1 MDVATIVGLAITFGT
16 FFVGIFMSGSIGQYI
31 NVPSLVIV
39 LGGTVGAS
47 ILAVDMS
54 TVKAVPGM
62 LKLIL
67 KKQKV
72 DALGILAQLVRYAE
86 MARREGILSLDKEL
100 KNIEDPFIQKAV
112 QLLVD
117 GTDPEL
123 IRDILETEIIFLE
136 QRHQNGIRYF
146 NICAS
151 LGPAFGFLGT
161 LIGLIAMLAKLSEP
175 EKLGPAMAVALV
187 TTLYGVILSNM
198 VFIPF
203 AEKLKGKHEDE
214 VLVKEMV
221 IEGVMSIQSGDN
233 PRMVEE
239 KLKTFLPPSL
249 REEASKAREKAK
261 SPAAAGEKVEEGVLR
276 EA

>member
-1 MDVATIVGLAITFGT
+1 MVGLAITFGT
-16 FFVGIFMSGSIGQYI
+16 FFVGLFMSGSIGQYI
-31 NVPSLVIV
+31 DVPSLVIV
-39 LGGTVGAS
+39 FGGTVGAS
-47 ILAVDMS
+47 VLAVDLN

-67 KKQKV
+67 KKYRV
-72 DALGILAQLVRYAE
+72 DAMGIMGQLVRYAE

-100 KNIEDPFIQKAV
+100 KNIEDPFIHKAV

-117 GTDPEL
+117 GTEPEL

-136 QRHQNGIRYF
+136 QRHQGGIRYF
-146 NICAS
+146 NICAA
-151 LGPAFGFLGT
+151 LAPAFGFLGT
-161 LIGLIAMLAKLSEP
+161 LIGLIAMLAKLNEP

-239 KLKTFLPPSL
+239 KLKTFLPPAL
-249 REEASKAREKAK
+249 REEASKLREKAR
-261 SPAAAGEKVEEGVLR
+261 AHAGAGEQAGEEALR
-276 EA
+276 GA

>member
-1 MDVATIVGLAITFGT
+1 LDVATLIGLAITFGT
-16 FFVGIFMSGSIGQYI
+16 FFVGLFMSGSIGQYI
-31 NVPSLVIV
+31 DVPSLVIV
-39 LGGTVGAS
+39 FGGTVGAS
-47 ILAVDMS
+47 ILAVDMA
-54 TVKAVPGM
+54 TIKAVPGM
-62 LKLIL
+62 VKLIL
-67 KKQKV
+67 RKQRV
-72 DALGILAQLVRYAE
+72 DALGIMAQLVRYAE

-117 GTDPEL
+117 GTEPEL

-146 NICAS
+146 NICAA
-151 LGPAFGFLGT
+151 LAPAFGFLGT

-175 EKLGPAMAVALV
+175 DKLGPAMAVALV

-203 AEKLKGKHEDE
+203 AEKLKGKHEEE

-249 REEASKAREKAK
+249 REEASRSREKAK
-261 SPAAAGEKVEEGVLR
+261 APAGAGKAEEGALR